1 MTDKP
6 GDSIEDFIGVF
17 PALMS
22 QEWCDKAIKLFD
34 VRSAWSTSGGTYTR
48 SDLNVQ
54 DENISMGVES
64 QLDCYDSVNIG
75 WDNAKFLIEEFN
87 AAFWGH
93 VYQEYKA
100 KYPVLDRLAKHR
112 MSSIKLQKTLP
123 SQGYHIWHCETG
135 DIDTGR
141 RVMFVILYLNDV
153 EEGGET
159 EFLFQSKRIKPTRGT
174 LVLAPSAYTHVH
186 RGNPPLSGAKY
197 ILTTWLEFVE

>member
-6 GDSIEDFIGVF
+6 GDSIEDFIGIF
-17 PALMS
+17 PNAMS
-22 QEWCDKAIKLFD
+22 QEWCDAAIKLFEN
-34 VRSAWSTSGGTYTR
+34 RAMWSTSGGTYSR
-48 SDLNVQ
+48 NHINVQ

-75 WDNAKFLIEEFN
+75 WDNAKSLIDEFN
-87 AAFWGH
+87 QVFWGH
-93 VYQEYKA
+93 AYQAYQER
-100 KYPVLDRLAKHR
+100 YPVLERLAKHR

-135 DIDTGR
+135 HLETGR
-141 RVMFVILYLNDV
+141 RVLFLICYLNDV
-153 EEGGET
+153 EDGGET

-174 LVLAPSAYTHVH
+174 IIVAPTAFTHTH

-197 ILTTWLEFVE
+197 ILTTWLEFIE